1 MKKLANKKQEKDV
14 NQGKGT
20 TVQSSPEQN
29 VTEELP
35 AKVLFSGQPRIE
47 LKLTEQFT
55 SLQINRETT
64 AAQTLQNES
73 NGLSS
78 ISITKTFDNAN
89 GLETKNVEKA
99 AQEEKFNAF
108 DSKDVNCGY
117 IAEIPSKNVNDSIV
131 ETTSPLNNEEYE
143 NGRNDDD
150 SEESDDDEDAEESD
164 DDAFFNQLFVGS
176 EPKMQYVSAP
186 IDSFPCNDD
195 SDDGTDSSIAMVKF
209 FISKNSSLIVAEYE
223 SKEYSIGS
231 LDLTIEE
238 YSYLKMVKEI
248 SVELPISLHNI
259 SIDQNMLNIRRIN
272 EHRVSANSK
281 QTTDLWDILKLV
293 RVHFSTTEPFLAKY
307 ENELYFVGERLFIL

>member
-1 MKKLANKKQEKDV
+1 M
-14 NQGKGT
+14 
-20 TVQSSPEQN
+20 
-29 VTEELP
+29 P
-35 AKVLFSGQPRIE
+35 AKVLFSGQPKTE
-47 LKLTEQFT
+47 LKLTEQFA
-55 SLQINRETT
+55 SLQIKREAT
-64 AAQTLQNES
+64 AAQTLQTES

-78 ISITKTFDNAN
+78 ISITRTFGNTN
-89 GLETKNVEKA
+89 GLESENIDKV
-99 AQEEKFNAF
+99 AQEEKFNAL
-108 DSKDVNCGY
+108 DSKDVNC
-117 IAEIPSKNVNDSIV
+117 SH
-131 ETTSPLNNEEYE
+131 LNIEEYE

-150 SEESDDDEDAEESD
+150 SEKSDDHEDAEESD

-195 SDDGTDSSIAMVKF
+195 SDDETDSSIAMVKF
-209 FISKNSSLIVAEYE
+209 FISTNSSLIVAEYE
-223 SKEYSIGS
+223 SKEYSIGF

-259 SIDQNMLNIRRIN
+259 SIDQKMLNIRRIN

-293 RVHFSTTEPFLAKY
+293 RVNFSTTEPFLAKY
-307 ENELYFVGERLFIL
+307 ENELYFVGKRLFIS